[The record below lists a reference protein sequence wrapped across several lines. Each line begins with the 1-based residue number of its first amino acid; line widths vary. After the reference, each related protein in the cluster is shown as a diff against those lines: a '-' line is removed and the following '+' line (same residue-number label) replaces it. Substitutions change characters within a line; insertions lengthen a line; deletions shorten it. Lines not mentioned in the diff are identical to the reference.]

1 MLIRIVRMTFQE
13 EKIEAFLQLFDE
25 TKERIRHF
33 EGCHHLELLKDYRAK
48 NIFTTYSKWQDEE
61 ALNQYRNSEL
71 FAGVW
76 ARTKAMFAEKP
87 VAFSLK
93 EYIEV

>member
-1 MLIRIVRMTFQE
+1 MLIRIVRMTFRE
-13 EKIEAFLQLFDE
+13 EEVGAFLGLFDE

-33 EGCHHLELLKDYRAK
+33 EGCQHLELLKDYRAG
-48 NIFTTYSKWQDEE
+48 NIFTTYSKWQDEG

-93 EYIEV
+93 EFIEV